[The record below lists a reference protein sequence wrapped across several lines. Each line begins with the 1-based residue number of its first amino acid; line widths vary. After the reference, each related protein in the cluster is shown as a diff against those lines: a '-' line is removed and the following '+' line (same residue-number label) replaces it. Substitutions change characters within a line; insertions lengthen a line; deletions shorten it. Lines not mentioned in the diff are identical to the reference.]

1 MESSPPEIILGRYI
15 SMNNWQHS
23 FTHSLD
29 LIEHLKKPYLRYD
42 EREKDA
48 TSTSFDQRANLIW
61 VGDSYGRI
69 SSYDP
74 NFSLYSRFTAHI
86 GGTAVNDILSHREGI
101 LSIGDDSL
109 HFANRRGITL
119 LNLTSVDIAAFDSL
133 NALCLGS
140 ADQQDEVYCAGSN
153 LASGI
158 VRVSLSRGCVGSII
172 NYSSKVKLM
181 SSNNKLVCIG
191 KQSGGVDILDPVS
204 DSIINAFPAHSGSI
218 SAMDTRGY
226 NLVTVGKS
234 RRFNNLFADPFVNV
248 YDLRMMQQL
257 PPVSFSKGTTM
268 GAGGADFVQL
278 HPLLPTVVLVASQS
292 GSFDF
297 VDLVNPTLRTQY
309 VHPSQPIKDI
319 KISPNGEHLIFVGND
334 DVMTTWSRSK
344 DSIAF
349 TSTPDIWEYPD
360 FVDDGD
366 VSRTTSVDDY
376 DYPLSTV
383 GMPYYSQK
391 LFSAWHNVVFRSPGT
406 IPMPIDAMMASSNK
420 RTVSKAGSTVDGR
433 NRTLIHYDKN
443 KYGPRNTLQPYVCL
457 KDVRKRI
464 ASGSIPDDVLRY
476 KPVKEGGVPPAYGKL
491 QLSHG
496 RYGSDSFDFQAFN
509 KTPYSTLDTDG
520 DNTYTNAILQL
531 YRFVPEVFNFVVG
544 CLKDEHFE
552 SDSLLTELGFLY
564 DMIDRSKGTV
574 CRSTNFQTALNSNQ
588 EAKQLGLTDTITY
601 DMQVFEQLTL
611 AEEKNASDRVQ
622 RSMGQK
628 FNEFLLTHLIQE
640 ETHRGSNSGVLKELF
655 GFRLDSIVRS
665 SSQQYEKSSTTI
677 PTLTVLSPLRNGF
690 KLGNK
695 RPVSQTILSYIES
708 SMRRIKH
715 INSNKVETVGYERTI
730 RNLPPVLSLEIVLTD
745 SEWTTA
751 KSIKNWLVKDF
762 YAAMS
767 RDRAVLQ
774 PTQADLKGNSPIFK
788 YEMNGYVAKITDNN
802 CESRLV
808 TYARKYD
815 PESNLFKWYMFNGY
829 LAIEIDEEE
838 ALNISYWWKTP
849 ETIIYCDAEEIRKP
863 FFSVDTYPI
872 DCEILYRD
880 HFANKLREST
890 KLEYKLL
897 TKEEAPQPGSLV
909 AIDAEFVILN
919 KELSDIDCH
928 GVKTVVKPKKTALAR
943 LSAIRCAEGPLF
955 GVPFIDDY
963 IFHKG
968 PIEDYVTKYSGI
980 SPGDLDLESSTKPLV
995 SREVT
1000 YRKVWLLMQLG
1011 CVFVGHGLSNDFK
1024 HININ
1029 IPAAQIRDTAI
1040 YFLRGKRYLSLRYLA
1055 FALLD
1060 RNVQEGNHDSIEDAY
1075 TALILYQ
1082 KYLDLQTQGTL
1093 EQVLDRIYSEGRAL
1107 NYRVPF

>member
-1 MESSPPEIILGRYI
+1 
-15 SMNNWQHS
+15 MNNWQHS
-23 FTHSLD
+23 FTHSVD

-42 EREKDA
+42 DREKES
-48 TSTSFDQRANLIW
+48 TCTSFDARANLIW

-86 GGTAVNDILSHREGI
+86 GGTAVNQVLSHRDGI
-101 LSIGDDSL
+101 LSLGDDSL

-119 LNLTSVDIAAFDSL
+119 LNLTSVDVAAFDSL
-133 NALCLGS
+133 NAMCLGS
-140 ADQQDEVYCAGSN
+140 TDQQDEVYCAGSN

-158 VRVSLSRGCVGSII
+158 VRINLNRGCVGSITS
-172 NYSSKVKLM
+172 YSSKVKLM
-181 SSNNKLVCIG
+181 SSNNKLVSIG
-191 KQSGGVDILDPVS
+191 KQSGGIDLLDPLS
-204 DSIINAFPAHSGSI
+204 DGIVKSFPGHSGTI

-234 RRFNNLFADPFVNV
+234 RRFNSLYADPFVNV

-278 HPLLPTVVLVASQS
+278 HPLLPTVVLVGSQS

-297 VDLVNPTLRTQY
+297 VDLVNPTLRTQF
-309 VHPSQPIKDI
+309 VHPIQPIKDM
-319 KISPNGEHLIFVGND
+319 KLSPNGDHLIFVGND
-334 DVMTTWSRSK
+334 NVMTTWSRSD
-344 DSIAF
+344 DSNSF

-366 VSRTTSVDDY
+366 VPGTISVDDY
-376 DYPLSTV
+376 DHPLSSV

-391 LFSAWHNVVFRSPGT
+391 LLSAWNNVVFQSPGT
-406 IPMPIDAMMASSNK
+406 VPIPLDPMISSSTK
-420 RTVSKAGSTVDGR
+420 KSIFKTGSTLDKSYPLMR
-433 NRTLIHYDKN
+433 YDKN
-443 KYGPRNTLQPYVCL
+443 KYGPGNTLQPYICL

-464 ASGSIPDDVLRY
+464 ASGTIPDDVLRY
-476 KPVKEGGVPPAYGKL
+476 KPKKDGEIPPAYGKL

-496 RYGSDSFDFQAFN
+496 RYGSDNFDFQAFN
-509 KTPYSTLDTDG
+509 KTPFSTLDTDG
-520 DNTYTNAILQL
+520 DNTYTNALLQL

-544 CLKDEHFE
+544 YLKNENFE
-552 SDSLLTELGFLY
+552 SNSLLAELGYLY
-564 DMIDRSKGTV
+564 DMIDRSKGVV
-574 CRSTNFQTALNSNQ
+574 CRSTNFQSSLNSIE
-588 EAKQLGLTDTITY
+588 EARQLGLTTELTD
-601 DMQVFEQLTL
+601 DLQMLEQLNI
-611 AEEKNASDRVQ
+611 AEEKNSSGSERLQ
-622 RSMGQK
+622 RSLGQK
-628 FNEFLLTHLIQE
+628 FNDFLLTKLIQE
-640 ETHRGSNSGVLKELF
+640 EAHKDANSVLLRELF
-655 GFRLDSIVRS
+655 GFQLDSIVRS
-665 SSQQYEKSSTTI
+665 SSQQYEKWSSVV
-677 PTLTVLSPLRNGF
+677 PTLTVLSPARNGSKSGF
-690 KLGNK
+690 KRSSG
-695 RPVSQTILSYIES
+695 STTILPYLES
-708 SMRRIKH
+708 SMKRIKQ
-715 INSNKVETVGYERTI
+715 INSNKLETMGYERTI
-730 RNLPPVLSLEIVLTD
+730 KNLPPILSLNVMLTD
-745 SEWTTA
+745 SEWNTA
-751 KSIKNWLVKDF
+751 KSTRNWLAKDF
-762 YAAMS
+762 YATLAK
-767 RDRAVLQ
+767 DKAVLQ
-774 PTQADLKGNSPIFK
+774 PSLKDLRGNSPIFK
-788 YEMNGYVAKITDNN
+788 YELNGYVAKVTDNN

-815 PESNLFKWYMFNGY
+815 ADSDQFKWFMFNGY
-829 LAIEIDEEE
+829 LAIEIEEEE

-872 DCEILYRD
+872 NCDILYRD
-880 HFANKLREST
+880 HFANKLRESA

-897 TKEEAPQPGSLV
+897 TKDEAPQPGTMV

-919 KELSDIDCH
+919 EEKSDIDCH
-928 GVKTVVKPKKTALAR
+928 GVKTIIKPKKTALAR

-963 IFHKG
+963 IFNDG

-980 SPGDLDLESSTKPLV
+980 SPGDLDLKTSSKPLV

-1000 YRKVWLLMQLG
+1000 YRKVWLLMQIG

-1029 IPAAQIRDTAI
+1029 VPPAQIRDTAL

-1060 RNVQEGNHDSIEDAY
+1060 RNIQEGNHDSIEDAY

-1082 KYLDLQTQGTL
+1082 KYLDLQKNGTL
-1093 EQVLDRIYSEGRAL
+1093 EHVLDRIYSEGRAL
-1107 NYRVPF
+1107 NYRVPL